1 MGTYIRPS
9 SQKVSSVRTPMVTN
23 EKEIEEELRE
33 KEIDVSA
40 LVFIRVL
47 TGSPRELAAKVA
59 SVPGV
64 EKVYE
69 LTGDIDMTAVVNA
82 VDMEELSKIIFEI
95 RSVHGIST
103 TDTRTIIGILP

>member
-1 MGTYIRPS
+1 
-9 SQKVSSVRTPMVTN
+9 MVNN
-23 EKEIEEELRE
+23 EKEIEEELME

-40 LVFIRVL
+40 LVFISVL
-47 TGSPRELAAKVA
+47 TGSPRDLAAKVA

-69 LTGDIDMTAVVNA
+69 LTGDIDMTAVINA

-95 RSVHGIST
+95 RNVHGVSK
-103 TDTRTIIGILP
+103 TDTRTIISILP

>member
-1 MGTYIRPS
+1 MG
-9 SQKVSSVRTPMVTN
+9 TN

-40 LVFIRVL
+40 LVFINVL
-47 TGSPRELAAKVA
+47 SGSPRELAAKIGA
-59 SVPGV
+59 VPGV

-69 LTGDIDMTAVVNA
+69 LTGDIDMTAVINA

-95 RSVHGIST
+95 RNIRGVSK
-103 TDTRTIIGILP
+103 TDTRTIIGVLP